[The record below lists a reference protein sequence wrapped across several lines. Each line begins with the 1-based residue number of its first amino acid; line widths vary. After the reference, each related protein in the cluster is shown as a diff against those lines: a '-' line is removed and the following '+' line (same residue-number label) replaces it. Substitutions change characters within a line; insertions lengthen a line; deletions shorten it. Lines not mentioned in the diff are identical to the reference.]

1 MPTVDKWRGLW
12 LELYQLLGLV
22 YTGVLGLELSLDL
35 AECWYSMS
43 HPENNLKA
51 QFIAYVVIP
60 VLVELDLVEQWYS
73 VSYPDNVVIVN

>member
-35 AECWYSMS
+35 AE
-43 HPENNLKA
+43 L
-51 QFIAYVVIP
+51 IP